1 MTELVLHILQQGL
14 YVRRVKLRT
23 TKAVFSI
30 ARNNRNESLYLYS
43 SSNSQMKK
51 MKIKKN
57 LTNLT
62 DADLGASY
70 NKANSPSMEPLPIS
84 RFSSPLIVTS
94 RTPESTMYNL
104 DPGSPYIKTKRN
116 NK

>member
-1 MTELVLHILQQGL
+1 
-14 YVRRVKLRT
+14 
-23 TKAVFSI
+23 
-30 ARNNRNESLYLYS
+30 
-43 SSNSQMKK
+43 MKK
-51 MKIKKN
+51 IAMEKN

-84 RFSSPLIVTS
+84 RSSSPLIVTS

-104 DPGSPYIKTKRN
+104 DPGSPYMKTKRN

>member
-51 MKIKKN
+51 N
-57 LTNLT
+57 E
-62 DADLGASY
+62 
-70 NKANSPSMEPLPIS
+70 NKEK
-84 RFSSPLIVTS
+84 
-94 RTPESTMYNL
+94 L
-104 DPGSPYIKTKRN
+104 DKPH
-116 NK
+116 

>member
-1 MTELVLHILQQGL
+1 MYGEWNWEQ
-14 YVRRVKLRT
+14 LRQY
-23 TKAVFSI
+23 
-30 ARNNRNESLYLYS
+30 SL
-43 SSNSQMKK
+43 SQEIIGMSHYIYIPHRTHKWKK